1 MSNAKY
7 IGLDVHQATTVA
19 AVIDGGGKLILEA
32 IVETKA
38 STIVE
43 LIDGIRG
50 QLNVTL
56 EEGTCAAWL
65 HDVLEPHVHRVL
77 VCDPRKNALLKQ
89 GNKSD
94 KIDAR
99 KLAELL
105 RADMLSP
112 VYHRET
118 GVRALQEAA
127 RSYLTLTQDS
137 TRVMSRIKAV
147 YRGRGIACAGETVY
161 AARHR
166 SEWLEKLSEPGR
178 CRRAERLYA
187 QLDQLRVLR
196 QQARHDLLEES
207 RKHAASRRLC
217 QIPSIGPVRAALL
230 IALMQTPHRF
240 RTKRQL
246 WAYSGLAVETRD
258 SAEYC
263 VRDGQLQRA
272 RKRVTVRGLNANRNP
287 HLKQLFKST
296 ALSASIKPGP
306 FGDYYAR
313 LLEKGIKPA
322 LARLTLAR
330 KIAAITLV
338 VWKKGER
345 FDPAKLNTQAA

>member
-1 MSNAKY
+1 MNNAKY

-19 AVIDGGGKLILEA
+19 AVLDGNGKLVLDA

-38 STIVE
+38 STLLE
-43 LIDGIRG
+43 LLHGIRG
-50 QLNVTL
+50 ELNVTL

-65 HDVLEPHVHRVL
+65 HDVLEPHVHRVM

-94 KIDAR
+94 RIDAR

-105 RADMLSP
+105 RAGLLSP
-112 VYHRET
+112 VYHREA
-118 GVRALQEAA
+118 GIRALQEAA
-127 RSYLTLTQDS
+127 RSYLTLTRDA

-147 YRGRGIACAGETVY
+147 YRGRGIACPGETVY
-161 AARHR
+161 APRHR

-178 CRRAERLYA
+178 RRRTERLYA
-187 QLDQLRVLR
+187 QLDQLRRLR
-196 QQARHDLLEES
+196 QHARHDLLEES
-207 RKHAASRRLC
+207 RKHTASRCLC
-217 QIPSIGPVRAALL
+217 QIPYIGPVRAALL

-272 RKRVTVRGLNANRNP
+272 RKRVTVRGLNCNRNP
-287 HLKQLFKST
+287 HLKELFKST
-296 ALSASIKPGP
+296 ATTASAKPGP
-306 FGDYYAR
+306 FREYYAR
-313 LLEKGIKPA
+313 LLEKGVKPA
-322 LARLTLAR
+322 MARLTLAR

>member
-1 MSNAKY
+1 MSSAKY

-19 AVIDGGGKLILEA
+19 AVLDLSGKLIMEA

-38 STIVE
+38 STILE
-43 LIDGIRG
+43 FIGGIRG
-50 QLNVTL
+50 ELNITL

-65 HDVLEPHVHRVL
+65 HDLLEPHVHRVV

-105 RADMLSP
+105 RVGHLAP
-112 VYHRET
+112 VYHGQT

-127 RSYLTLTQDS
+127 RSYLSLTQDA

-147 YRGRGIACAGETVY
+147 YRGRGISCTGQKVY
-161 AARHR
+161 ATRHR
-166 SEWLEKLSEPGR
+166 REWLEKLSEPGR
-178 CRRAERLYA
+178 HRRTERLYE
-187 QLDQLRVLR
+187 QLDQLAQLR
-196 QQARHDLLEES
+196 QHARRDLLEES
-207 RKHAASRRLC
+207 RKHMATRWLC
-217 QIPSIGPVRAALL
+217 QIPCIGPIRAALL

-258 SAEYC
+258 SAEYR
-263 VRDGQLQRA
+263 VRDGQLERT
-272 RKRVTVRGLNANRNP
+272 RKRLTVRGLNTNRNP

-296 ALSASIKPGP
+296 AISASTQPGP
-306 FGDYYAR
+306 FGDYYAA
-313 LLEKGIKPA
+313 LLKKGIQPA
-322 LARLTLAR
+322 MARLTLAR
-330 KIAAITLV
+330 KIAAISLA

-345 FDPAKLNTQAA
+345 FDETKLKTQAA